1 MTNFRGSSA
10 YKIEQWFMG
19 WQFLK
24 LSYMADGTT
33 LASRIGFVTEAFA
46 FHLEIIIKNKSWQA
60 RFNSFALE

>member
-1 MTNFRGSSA
+1 
-10 YKIEQWFMG
+10 MG

-33 LASRIGFVTEAFA
+33 LASRIGFVTGAFA

-60 RFNSFALE
+60 RFNSFALK